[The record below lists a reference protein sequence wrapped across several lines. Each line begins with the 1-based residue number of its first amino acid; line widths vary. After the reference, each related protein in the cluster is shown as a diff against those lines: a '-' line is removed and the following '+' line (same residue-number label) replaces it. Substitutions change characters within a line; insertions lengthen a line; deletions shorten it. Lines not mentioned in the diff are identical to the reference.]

1 MAVTVVENSI
11 AIPEDVT
18 LAIDGCKITVTGEK
32 GSVTKDFTHARLNM
46 ERLDDSVR
54 VWAVNP
60 RKKQASL
67 VNTIVAH
74 IKNMIKGATKGFTYR
89 MKIVFVHFP
98 MTLQIEG
105 NQITIQN
112 FTGERKPR
120 DAKIVGDAKVS
131 VEGEDVIVEGID
143 LEEVAQTAANIQ
155 TAVKIRKKDRRKFL
169 DGIYVYSK
177 E

>member
-1 MAVTVVENSI
+1 MAVTVVEKSI
-11 AIPEDVT
+11 VIPEDVT
-18 LAIDGCKITVTGEK
+18 HAMAGCTITVTGEK
-32 GSVTKDFTHARLNM
+32 GSVTRDFTHAKLNI
-46 ERLDDSVR
+46 EHLDDSVR
-54 VWAVNP
+54 VWAINP

-74 IKNMIKGATKGFTYR
+74 IRNMMKGVTKGFTYK

-98 MTLQIEG
+98 MTLRIEG
-105 NQITIQN
+105 NQIAIQN
-112 FTGERKPR
+112 FTGERKSR
-120 DAKIVGDAKVS
+120 DAKIVGDTKVR
-131 VEGEDVIVEGID
+131 VDGEDIIVEGID

-155 TAVKIRKKDRRKFL
+155 TSVKIRRKDRRKFL

>member
-11 AIPEDVT
+11 TIPEGVT
-18 LAIDGCKITVTGEK
+18 LALEGCKVTVTGEK

-46 ERLDDSVR
+46 EHLDDSVK
-54 VWAVNP
+54 VWTINP

-74 IKNMIKGATKGFTYR
+74 VKNMIKGVTKGFTYR

-98 MTLQIEG
+98 MTLRIQG
-105 NQITIQN
+105 NNIVIQN
-112 FTGERKPR
+112 FTGERKSR
-120 DAKIVGDAKVS
+120 DAKIVGNAKVR
-131 VEGEDVIVEGID
+131 VEGEDIIVEGSD

-155 TAVKIRKKDRRKFL
+155 RAVKIRRKDRRKFL

>member
-1 MAVTVVENSI
+1 MAVSVVENSVL
-11 AIPEDVT
+11 IPEDVT
-18 LAIDGCKITVTGEK
+18 LTLEGCKVTVTGEM
-32 GSVTKDFTHARLNM
+32 GSVTKDFTHARLNI
-46 ERLDDSVR
+46 ERLDDSLK
-54 VWAVNP
+54 VWVVNP

-74 IKNMIKGATKGFTYR
+74 VRNMIKGVMKGYTYR

-98 MTLQIEG
+98 MTLRIER
-105 NQITIQN
+105 NKIIIQN

-120 DAKIVGDAKVS
+120 DAKIVGDAKVH
-131 VEGEDVIVEGID
+131 VEGEDVIIEGVD
-143 LEEVAQTAANIQ
+143 VNEVAQTAANIQ
-155 TAVKIRKKDRRKFL
+155 RAVKIRRKDRRKFL

>member
-112 FTGERKPR
+112 FSGERKPR

>member
-1 MAVTVVENSI
+1 MAITVVENSI
-11 AIPEDVT
+11 VIPEDVT
-18 LAIDGCKITVTGEK
+18 LAIDGCTITVTGEK
-32 GSVTKDFTHARLNM
+32 GSVTKDFTHAKLNM

-54 VWAVNP
+54 VWVVNP
-60 RKKQASL
+60 RKKQVSL

-74 IKNMIKGATKGFTYR
+74 IRNMIKGVTEGFTYR

-98 MTLQIEG
+98 MTLRIEG
-105 NQITIQN
+105 TQIIIQN

-120 DAKIVGDAKVS
+120 DAKIVGDAKVH
-131 VEGEDVIVEGID
+131 VDGEDVIVEGID

-155 TAVKIRKKDRRKFL
+155 TAVKIRRKDRRKFL

>member
-18 LAIDGCKITVTGEK
+18 LAMDGCKITVTGEK

-46 ERLDDSVR
+46 ELLDDSVR
-54 VWAVNP
+54 IWAVNP

-67 VNTIVAH
+67 VNTIVSH
-74 IKNMIKGATKGFTYR
+74 IRNMIKGVTKGFTYK

-98 MTLQIEG
+98 MTLRIEE
-105 NQITIQN
+105 NQIAIQN
-112 FTGERKPR
+112 FSGERKPR

-131 VEGEDVIVEGID
+131 VDGEDVIVEGID

-155 TAVKIRKKDRRKFL
+155 TAVKIRRKDRRKFL

>member
-11 AIPEDVT
+11 TIPEGVT
-18 LAIDGCKITVTGEK
+18 LALEGCKVTVTGEK

-46 ERLDDSVR
+46 EHLDDSVK
-54 VWAVNP
+54 VWTINP

-74 IKNMIKGATKGFTYR
+74 VKNMIKGVTKGFTYR

-98 MTLQIEG
+98 MTLRIQG
-105 NQITIQN
+105 NNIVIQN
-112 FTGERKPR
+112 FTGERKSR
-120 DAKIVGDAKVS
+120 DAKIVGDAKVR
-131 VEGEDVIVEGID
+131 VEGEDIIVECID

-155 TAVKIRKKDRRKFL
+155 RAVKIRRKDRRKFL

>member
-18 LAIDGCKITVTGEK
+18 LAMDGCKITVTGEK

-60 RKKQASL
+60 RKKQTSL

-74 IKNMIKGATKGFTYR
+74 IKNMIKGVTKGFTYR

-98 MTLQIEG
+98 MTLQIEE